1 MTWPDITALIVSGVF
16 VGFINTLAGGGTI
29 ISLTVFLILGLPID
43 VANGTNRIAV
53 ILQNITSVQAFH
65 QKKVMSWKKGLLL
78 AIPAVVGSVIGAQL
92 AVDIDREAFE
102 KAIAVVMLL
111 MIFFIFF
118 KPSQF
123 LHGRADLLSR
133 KVDWKQLLIF
143 FLIGVYGG
151 MFQVGVGYF
160 LLAALV
166 LGVGFD
172 LVKANAVKVLI
183 VLVYTIFALAVFVF
197 NDAVNWKFGLIHA
210 IGNVIGAYAAS
221 HIAVQK
227 GAAFVKWVIVV
238 VILLTS
244 AQLLGLYDLSD
255 FIGFMMK

>member
-65 QKKVMSWKKGLLL
+65 QKKVMSWRKGLLL

-111 MIFFIFF
+111 MIFFMFF
-118 KPSQF
+118 KPSRF

-133 KVDWKQLLIF
+133 KIDWKQLLIF
-143 FLIGVYGG
+143 FLIGIYGG

-166 LGVGFD
+166 MGVGFD

-197 NDAVNWKFGLIHA
+197 NDAVNWKYGLIHA
-210 IGNVIGAYAAS
+210 IGNVIGAYVAS

>member
-1 MTWPDITALIVSGVF
+1 MTWSDITALIVSGVF

-53 ILQNITSVQAFH
+53 ILQNMTSTQAFH
-65 QKKVMSWKKGLLL
+65 QKKVMSWRKGLIL
-78 AIPAVVGSVIGAQL
+78 AIPAVFGSVIGAQL
-92 AVDIDREAFE
+92 AVDIDRETFE
-102 KAIAVVMLL
+102 KAIAIVMLL
-111 MIFFIFF
+111 MIFFMFY
-118 KPSQF
+118 KPSQ
-123 LHGRADLLSR
+123 LVYGRADLLNR
-133 KVDWKQLLIF
+133 KINWKILLVF
-143 FLIGVYGG
+143 FLIGIYGG

-160 LLAALV
+160 LLGALV
-166 LGVGFD
+166 FGVGFD

-210 IGNVIGAYAAS
+210 IGNVIGAYVAS